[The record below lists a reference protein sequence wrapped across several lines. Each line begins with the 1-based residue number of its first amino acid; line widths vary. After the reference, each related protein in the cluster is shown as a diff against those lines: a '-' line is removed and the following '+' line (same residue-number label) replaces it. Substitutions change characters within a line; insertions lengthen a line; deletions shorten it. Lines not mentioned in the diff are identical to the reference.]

1 MQRSLERGN
10 APPRV
15 PVLSVPTV
23 AERYGWAPV
32 LAATMK
38 TAKLE
43 PRDPIWPSMDLQLRG
58 AVSAVP
64 LGEKT
69 AKLALDGVAADW
81 RRTLK
86 RAGLK

>member
-1 MQRSLERGN
+1 
-10 APPRV
+10 
-15 PVLSVPTV
+15 
-23 AERYGWAPV
+23 
-32 LAATMK
+32 MK

-43 PRDPIWPSMDLQLRG
+43 PREPIWPSLDLQLRG
-58 AVSAVP
+58 AISAVL

-69 AKLALDGVAADW
+69 AKVALDGVAADW